1 MSDEKG
7 AVRKDPG
14 GKLNIALVYPNT
26 YFVGMSNLGLH
37 TMYRV
42 LNADPSIVC
51 ERFFTDFERSV
62 ESSRPLQEFHVI
74 AFSVSY
80 ELDWINMI
88 RIMLK
93 NNIPIRA
100 RDRTHG
106 PFLLAGGSA
115 ATINPEPVADAL
127 DLCFLGEGEPLAS
140 ALSDAFFQSTD
151 REAFLDRL
159 QGVQG
164 IYIPERT
171 YPVYEEERI
180 REFAGVRPGVSLVD
194 PFDKPGHSVILTD
207 KTAFQDMFLTEIAR
221 GCPYHCKFC
230 TAREIYSPFRPVGVK
245 DLQDVFEKA
254 LSSGKKLGLVS
265 TSLNNHPQLSEILSE
280 ISSRGIRIAPPSLR
294 LGMISK
300 ELLDYLKESK
310 VNGVTLA
317 PEVGSDNLRSSLG
330 KVVSNET
337 ILEDVTALI
346 SSGIRDIKLYFM
358 VGLPGEEHDDIDA
371 VIDLTK
377 RIRQVFVH
385 VSKGNKRI
393 GKIALSVN
401 TMVPKPHSR
410 YERVGMIEPGE
421 AKKRIRKI
429 SKGLSAQSNVSVSF
443 EGPKWAYL
451 QAMIARG
458 DRHILDVLIEM
469 AGREPSQWQEV
480 LKQWPRNPDYYAIRE
495 RDGDELL
502 PWSFYSLYSRSPC
515 RDIGKCDD

>member
-1 MSDEKG
+1 
-7 AVRKDPG
+7 
-14 GKLNIALVYPNT
+14 
-26 YFVGMSNLGLH
+26 
-37 TMYRV
+37 
-42 LNADPSIVC
+42 
-51 ERFFTDFERSV
+51 
-62 ESSRPLQEFHVI
+62 
-74 AFSVSY
+74 
-80 ELDWINMI
+80 
-88 RIMLK
+88 
-93 NNIPIRA
+93 
-100 RDRTHG
+100 
-106 PFLLAGGSA
+106 
-115 ATINPEPVADAL
+115 
-127 DLCFLGEGEPLAS
+127 
-140 ALSDAFFQSTD
+140 
-151 REAFLDRL
+151 
-159 QGVQG
+159 
-164 IYIPERT
+164 
-171 YPVYEEERI
+171 
-180 REFAGVRPGVSLVD
+180 
-194 PFDKPGHSVILTD
+194 
-207 KTAFQDMFLTEIAR
+207 MFLAEIAR

-254 LSSGKKLGLVS
+254 LSSGRKLGLVS

-371 VIDLTK
+371 VIDLTR

>member
-7 AVRKDPG
+7 VIRKDPG

-42 LNADPSIVC
+42 LNADPAILC
-51 ERFFTDFERSV
+51 ERFFTDFDRSV
-62 ESSRPLQEFHVI
+62 EASRPLRDFHII

-88 RIMLK
+88 SILLK
-93 NNIPIRA
+93 NSIPVRS
-100 RDRTHG
+100 RDRKHG
-106 PFLLAGGSA
+106 PIVLAGGSA

-127 DLCFLGEGEPLAS
+127 DICFLGEGEPLAS
-140 ALSDAFFQSTD
+140 ALSEAFSRSTD
-151 REAFLDRL
+151 REMLLDRL
-159 QGVQG
+159 QDVQG

-171 YPVYEEERI
+171 RPVYEDENI
-180 REFAGVRPGVSLVD
+180 GGFTGIKPGISLME
-194 PFDKPGHSVILTD
+194 PFDAPGHTVILTD
-207 KTAFQDMFLTEIAR
+207 KTAFQDMFLAEIAR

-230 TAREIYSPFRPVGVK
+230 TAREIYAPFRPVEMRH
-245 DLQDVFEKA
+245 LQDVFDKA
-254 LSSGKKLGLVS
+254 SSSGRKLGLVS
-265 TSLNNHPQLSEILSE
+265 TSLNNHPQLSEILSD
-280 ISSRGIRIAPPSLR
+280 ISARGIRIAPPSLR

-300 ELLDYLKESK
+300 DLLDYLKESK
-310 VNGVTLA
+310 VSGVTLA

-330 KVVSNET
+330 KAVSNET
-337 ILEDVTALI
+337 VLEDVTALV

-358 VGLPGEEHDDIDA
+358 VGLPGEEQSDIEA

-377 RIRQVFVH
+377 RIRQVFIH

-393 GKIALSVN
+393 GKISLSVN

-410 YERVGMIEPGE
+410 YERAGMIDPGE
-421 AKKRIRKI
+421 AKKRIRRI
-429 SKGLSAQSNVSVSF
+429 IKGLSPQSNVSVSF

-458 DRHILDVLIEM
+458 DRQLLDVLIEM
-469 AGREPSQWQEV
+469 AGRDPSQWQEV
-480 LKQWPRNPDYYAIRE
+480 LKQWPRNPDYYAVRARGRE
-495 RDGDELL
+495 EIL
-502 PWSFYSLYSRSPC
+502 PWSFYSLYSRSSC
-515 RDIGKCDD
+515 RSMEEI